1 MLNTDS
7 SVAMVLTTSA
17 ISPPPRKQSPDR
29 VVAVAALKKRKI
41 FAALAKN
48 IKRHAV
54 VTCRRAAAS
63 CR

>member
-48 IKRHAV
+48 IKRRAV
-54 VTCRRAAAS
+54 VTCWRAAAS

>member
-1 MLNTDS
+1 MLKTDS
-7 SVAMVLTTSA
+7 SVAIVLTTSA

-48 IKRHAV
+48 IERHAV
-54 VTCRRAAAS
+54 VTCWRAAAS

>member
-29 VVAVAALKKRKI
+29 VVAVAALKRKI

-48 IKRHAV
+48 I
-54 VTCRRAAAS
+54 
-63 CR
+63 